1 MAQIIKI
8 KRSTTTAAPGSL
20 AAGELAYSEDSRKL
34 FIGRP
39 NDGAVIDIAGELYTD
54 MLDHTAGTL
63 TASSAIVVDAD
74 SKIDQL
80 LTGNISITGSTNTI
94 ATGSGNLTIAPAGN
108 LVITH
113 AGTIDLDAQANEIL
127 IPDNQAAAVNFTE
140 SANSYLKFV
149 TTNGSETVVVGQ
161 DATFADD
168 VSLISD
174 AAVLNFGADSDVKLT
189 HVPDTALL
197 VNGSNGFQFRDS
209 ALFINS
215 SADGQLDINADVQL
229 EITAPTVEF
238 NTDSQVLAFGADGDV
253 TLTHIADT
261 ALRFN
266 STMGL
271 QFRDANLSIAS
282 SADGKLEIDADV
294 ELEINAPTVD
304 INASTEVNI
313 SNALV
318 VGGTSDFNGQVAA
331 TSLNVEDLTSG
342 RIVIA
347 GTDGELLDDG
357 SLLFDTVNN
366 TLTVNGDVS
375 IDNINIDG
383 NTISTTN
390 ANGDLNITP
399 NGTGVVKVPAGYKD
413 RANFDANTLVPKAY
427 VDAVK
432 QALDIKESVR
442 AATTEDITLSGTQTI
457 DGVTLVA
464 GDRVLVKDQD
474 TGAQN
479 GIYDVVDGG
488 AWTRSDDANVSA
500 EVTPGMFV
508 FVEEGTDNGD
518 NGFVL
523 TTDAPITLG
532 STALTFTQ
540 FSGAGQIEAGDALSK
555 TGNRLD
561 VNDDNITLEVNS
573 DSLRIK
579 GIGSTAKGDILLG
592 AASNGGYTRH
602 VAPSSGSATANTY
615 LLSMDTSGNAVWA
628 DTLDGGTF

>member
-39 NDGAVIDIAGELYTD
+39 NDGAVIDIGGELYTD

-80 LTGNISITGSTNTI
+80 LTGSMSLTGSTNTI
-94 ATGSGNLTIAPAGN
+94 ATTGADLTVNAGGSFVLTH
-108 LVITH
+108 T
-113 AGTIDLDAQANEIL
+113 GTIDLDAQANEIL

-140 SANSYLKFV
+140 STNSYLKFV

-174 AAVLNFGADSDVKLT
+174 AAVLNFGADSDVNLT

-197 VNGSNGFQFRDS
+197 INGSNGFQFRDS
-209 ALFINS
+209 TLSINS
-215 SADGQLDINADVQL
+215 SVDGQLDINADVQL

-238 NTDSQVLAFGADGDV
+238 NTDGQVIAVGADGDV
-253 TLTHIADT
+253 TLTHVADT

-266 STMGL
+266 TTRGL
-271 QFRDANLSIAS
+271 QFRDAGLSIAS
-282 SADGKLEIDADV
+282 SADGQLDIDADV
-294 ELEINAPTVD
+294 ELEITAPTVD
-304 INASTEVNI
+304 INASSQVNI

-318 VGGTSDFNGQVAA
+318 VGGTGDFAGQVEVA
-331 TSLNVEDLTSG
+331 SLNVEDLTSG
-342 RIVIA
+342 RVTFA
-347 GTDGELLDDG
+347 AADGELVDSANLTFNSGTSNLVVSG
-357 SLLFDTVNN
+357 SVN
-366 TLTVNGDVS
+366 
-375 IDNINIDG
+375 IDNMDFDG

-390 ANGDLNITP
+390 ANGDLVIEP
-399 NGTGVVKVPAGYKD
+399 NGTGVIKVPAGYKD

-432 QALDIKESVR
+432 QALDIKDSVKV
-442 AATTEDITLSGTQTI
+442 ATTGNITLSGAQTI
-457 DGVTLVA
+457 DGIAVSA
-464 GDRVLVKDQD
+464 GDRVLVKSQS
-474 TGAQN
+474 TASEN
-479 GIYDVVDGG
+479 GIYVVAAG
-488 AWTRSDDANVSA
+488 AWSRADDANISA

-508 FVEEGTDNGD
+508 FVEEGNSTGD
-518 NGFVL
+518 NGYVL

-532 STALTFTQ
+532 STNLVFTQ
-540 FSGAGQIEAGDALSK
+540 FSGAGQIDAGDALSK

-561 VNDDNITLEVNS
+561 VNDDNITIEVNS
-573 DSLRIK
+573 DQLRIK
-579 GIGSTAKGDILLG
+579 GISSTAKGDLLLG
-592 AASNGGYTRH
+592 AATNAGYTRH
-602 VAPSSGSATANTY
+602 VAPTSGSATANTY
-615 LLSMDTSGNAVWA
+615 LLSMDTSGNALWA

>member
-80 LTGNISITGSTNTI
+80 LTGSMSLTGSTNTI
-94 ATGSGNLTIAPAGN
+94 ATTGADLTINAGGSFV
-108 LVITH
+108 LTH
-113 AGTIDLDAQANEIL
+113 TGTIDLDAQANEIL

-140 SANSYLKFV
+140 STNSYLKFV

-174 AAVLNFGADSDVKLT
+174 AAVLNFGADSDVNLT

-197 VNGSNGFQFRDS
+197 INGSNGFQFRDS
-209 ALFINS
+209 TLSINS

-238 NTDSQVLAFGADGDV
+238 NTDGQVIAVGADGDV
-253 TLTHIADT
+253 TLTHVADT

-266 STMGL
+266 TTMGL
-271 QFRDANLSIAS
+271 QFRDAGLSIAS
-282 SADGKLEIDADV
+282 SADGQLDIDADV
-294 ELEINAPTVD
+294 ELEITAPTVD
-304 INASTEVNI
+304 INASSEVNI

-318 VGGTSDFNGQVAA
+318 VGGTGDFAGQVEVA
-331 TSLNVEDLTSG
+331 SLNVEDLTSG
-342 RIVIA
+342 RVTFA
-347 GTDGELLDDG
+347 AADGELVDSANLTFNSGTSNLVVSG
-357 SLLFDTVNN
+357 SVN
-366 TLTVNGDVS
+366 
-375 IDNINIDG
+375 IDNMDFDG

-390 ANGDLNITP
+390 ANGDLVIEP
-399 NGTGVVKVPAGYKD
+399 NGTGVIKVPAGYKD

-432 QALDIKESVR
+432 QALDIKDSVKV
-442 AATTEDITLSGTQTI
+442 ATTGNITLSGAQTI
-457 DGVTLVA
+457 DGIAVSD
-464 GDRVLVKDQD
+464 GDRVLVK
-474 TGAQN
+474 AQSTASEN
-479 GIYDVVDGG
+479 GIYVVAAG
-488 AWTRSDDANVSA
+488 AWSRADDANISA

-508 FVEEGTDNGD
+508 FVEEGNSTGD
-518 NGFVL
+518 NGYVL

-532 STALTFTQ
+532 STNLVFTQ
-540 FSGAGQIEAGDALSK
+540 FSGAGQIDAGDALSK

-561 VNDDNITLEVNS
+561 VNDDNITIEVNS
-573 DSLRIK
+573 DQLRIK
-579 GIGSTAKGDILLG
+579 GISATAKGDILLG
-592 AASNGGYTRH
+592 AATNAGYTRH
-602 VAPSSGSATANTY
+602 VAPTSGSATANTY
-615 LLSMDTSGNAVWA
+615 LLSMDTSGNALWA

>member
-39 NDGAVIDIAGELYTD
+39 NDGAVIDIGGELYTD

-80 LTGNISITGSTNTI
+80 LTGSMSLTGSTNTI
-94 ATGSGNLTIAPAGN
+94 ATTGADLTVNAGGSFVLTH
-108 LVITH
+108 T
-113 AGTIDLDAQANEIL
+113 GTIDLDAQANEIL

-174 AAVLNFGADSDVKLT
+174 AAVLNFGADSDVNLT

-197 VNGSNGFQFRDS
+197 INGSNGFQFRDS
-209 ALFINS
+209 TLSINS
-215 SADGQLDINADVQL
+215 SVDGQLDINADVQL

-238 NTDSQVLAFGADGDV
+238 NTDGQVIAVGADGDV
-253 TLTHIADT
+253 TLTHVADT

-266 STMGL
+266 TTRGL
-271 QFRDANLSIAS
+271 QFRDAGLSIAS
-282 SADGKLEIDADV
+282 SADGQLDIDADV
-294 ELEINAPTVD
+294 ELEITAPTVD
-304 INASTEVNI
+304 INASSQVNI

-318 VGGTSDFNGQVAA
+318 VGGTGDFAGQVEVA
-331 TSLNVEDLTSG
+331 SLNVEDLTSG
-342 RIVIA
+342 RVTFA
-347 GTDGELLDDG
+347 AADGELVDSANLTFNSGTSNLVVSG
-357 SLLFDTVNN
+357 SVN
-366 TLTVNGDVS
+366 
-375 IDNINIDG
+375 IDNMDFDG

-390 ANGDLNITP
+390 ANGDLVIQP
-399 NGTGVVKVPAGYKD
+399 NGTGVIKVPAGYKD

-432 QALDIKESVR
+432 QALDIKDSVKV
-442 AATTEDITLSGTQTI
+442 ATTGNITLSGAQTI
-457 DGVTLVA
+457 DGIAVSA
-464 GDRVLVKDQD
+464 GDRVLVKSQS
-474 TGAQN
+474 TASEN
-479 GIYDVVDGG
+479 GIYVVAAG
-488 AWTRSDDANVSA
+488 AWSRADDANISA

-508 FVEEGTDNGD
+508 FVEEGNSTGD
-518 NGFVL
+518 NGYVL

-532 STALTFTQ
+532 STNLVFTQ
-540 FSGAGQIEAGDALSK
+540 FSGAGQIDAGDALSK

-561 VNDDNITLEVNS
+561 VNDDNITIEVNS
-573 DSLRIK
+573 DQLRIK
-579 GIGSTAKGDILLG
+579 GISSTAKGDLLLG
-592 AASNGGYTRH
+592 AATNAGYTRH
-602 VAPSSGSATANTY
+602 VAPTSGSATANTY
-615 LLSMDTSGNAVWA
+615 LLSMDTSGNALWA